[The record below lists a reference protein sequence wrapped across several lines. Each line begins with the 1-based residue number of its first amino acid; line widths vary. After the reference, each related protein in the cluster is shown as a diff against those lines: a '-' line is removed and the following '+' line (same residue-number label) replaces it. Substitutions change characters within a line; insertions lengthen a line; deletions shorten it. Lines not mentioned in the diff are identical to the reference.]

1 MTIKF
6 REEPC
11 GELELKAGGLQ
22 VLRKAHKPGVPH
34 KDEPKMAFSADPLR
48 SLAGRGC
55 WFEMRVDAL
64 AGGEMCP
71 MGLGFTATD
80 PGTLKGTE
88 EEPTK
93 LPGSAADLPKS
104 YVCGYLRSMY
114 WNGEQIE
121 VDNVFGKL
129 KPAKTFTIGA
139 LATVTGGLELF
150 INRRLVLSYSP
161 EDLLNRID
169 LEQPLWAVL
178 DCAGGLKKGCLIPDS
193 VPPTPEEANAPED
206 DEATPD
212 QPEGAEEGEEAAEGE
227 PSEG

>member
-1 MTIKF
+1 MSIKF

-11 GELELKAGGLQ
+11 GELELKGGGLQ
-22 VLRKAHKPGVPH
+22 VLRKPHTPGVTH
-34 KDEPKMAFSADPLR
+34 QKEPKMAFSAEPLR

-55 WFEMRVDAL
+55 WFEIRVDAL

-80 PGTLKGTE
+80 PEMLKGE
-88 EEPTK
+88 GDAK
-93 LPGSAADLPKS
+93 LPGSAADVPKS
-104 YVCGYLRSMY
+104 YVGGYMSSVY
-114 WNGEQIE
+114 WNGEQVE
-121 VDNVFGKL
+121 VDNIFGKL

-139 LATVTGGLELF
+139 LATILGGLEFF

-169 LEQPLWAVL
+169 MEQPLWAVL

-193 VPPTPEEANAPED
+193 LPPTPEEANAPEE
-206 DEATPD
+206 EASGD
-212 QPEGAEEGEEAAEGE
+212 QPDDAEGGVEEAAGE
-227 PSEG
+227 AEES